1 MLAAPMAG
9 AGDSLLSQVLSA
21 AVKRGLVKPQ
31 QHVVCVLSMRGD
43 LVLNVCQVDE
53 QGSGLKANLASLGGF
68 CDCSECYDCNGFAAW
83 LCRGESS

>member
-9 AGDSLLSQVLSA
+9 SGDSMLGQVLSA
-21 AVKRGLVKPQ
+21 AVKRGLVKPK

-53 QGSGLKANLASLGGF
+53 RGAGLQSNLAS
-68 CDCSECYDCNGFAAW
+68 Y
-83 LCRGESS
+83 GEAL